1 MSRALEDLIVD
12 FPQFKK
18 TILSLWDS
26 DNYSDIS
33 LWENGFLSDEEKA
46 FDIKSDIEKMLI
58 PNGILSDSD
67 YGFSDNSE
75 MAS

>member
-67 YGFSDNSE
+67 YGFYDNSE
-75 MAS
+75 MAT